1 MKIVHVIEP
10 LAGGMVTFLTSLVE
24 NLPEDDHL
32 IVHGEREHVI
42 PLTAVKKQF
51 VYPNVK
57 FIRWASARRNLGKK
71 DIPAFIELYTILK
84 RLKNKNLLDIVH
96 LHCSK
101 GGFIGRIVCRI
112 LGLQHLVIFTPN
124 GAPFMAGSNRVSNF
138 FYKKL
143 EKLASLFGGQVVC
156 CSPSEQEAYN
166 KAGIDAI
173 TINNG
178 IPYKKIIRQHKTPKK
193 DAIFR
198 IVTSGRIVD
207 QKDPE
212 LFNAIASYFEE
223 FRNFEFIWVGDGE
236 ARDLLTAKNI
246 RVTGWLPPGK
256 ANDTV
261 AGADVYIS
269 TARYEGL
276 PFAVLEALAMNMP
289 VLLKDCVG
297 NKDLINSLNGAV
309 FSDENDAIYRL
320 LQFSNNASMLK
331 VMGQHSGAHCKTNF
345 NLADTFRRYEKLY
358 QQASLMP
365 ELLYPLK

>member
-1 MKIVHVIEP
+1 
-10 LAGGMVTFLTSLVE
+10 
-24 NLPEDDHL
+24 
-32 IVHGEREHVI
+32 
-42 PLTAVKKQF
+42 
-51 VYPNVK
+51 
-57 FIRWASARRNLGKK
+57 
-71 DIPAFIELYTILK
+71 
-84 RLKNKNLLDIVH
+84 
-96 LHCSK
+96 
-101 GGFIGRIVCRI
+101 

-198 IVTSGRIVD
+198 VVTSGRIVN

-236 ARDLLTAKNI
+236 ARDVLTAKNI
-246 RVTGWLPPGK
+246 RVTGWLPSGK

-320 LQFSNNASMLK
+320 LQFYNNASMLK
-331 VMGQHSGAHCKTNF
+331 VMGQHSGVHCKTNF

-358 QQASLMP
+358 QQASLMSGFT
-365 ELLYPLK
+365 LST